1 MEFLSWPE
9 NFNKAGETR
18 IAKLV
23 MDHKLSSSITANQ
36 NPEKENQLSRLFRS
50 IASRAP
56 LLKMVPFSKRPHGLS
71 IIMRVKNEVDWIRPS
86 ILSIIDIADEIVI
99 VDNGSTDGTYQV
111 LEEMASK
118 EKGLISIWQR
128 PDLDQ
133 CSLSNFA
140 LEQTRF
146 RWIFRWDG
154 DMVAHT
160 SGEHAISDLRDR
172 LLSLDSRH
180 YYVIYLRHINLS
192 GDLLHQDSREMVHIE
207 EYIHIY
213 SEAARYIHPGR
224 FEAIKV
230 PKYYKVLF
238 WYEPYSFHVN
248 VKPARRMLLRYF
260 WENWME
266 LRDYQRF
273 PTLEDYVSQKIEG
286 EFGTSSWEEAEKI
299 CVHKILQ
306 HHVHFDQEV
315 FGPYPEL
322 LKALLESQK
331 YKIIYTDG
339 KIVGRE
345 EN

>member
-1 MEFLSWPE
+1 ME
-9 NFNKAGETR
+9 N
-18 IAKLV
+18 
-23 MDHKLSSSITANQ
+23 KLSTSITANQ
-36 NPEKENQLSRLFRS
+36 NPEKENQFTRLFRS
-50 IASRAP
+50 VASQAP
-56 LLKMVPFSKRPHGLS
+56 LLKMVPFPKRPHGLS

-86 ILSIIDIADEIVI
+86 ILSIKDIADEIVI

-111 LEEMASK
+111 LEEIAAK

-160 SGEHAISDLRDR
+160 SGEHAISNLRDR

-180 YYVIYLRHINLS
+180 YYLIYLRHINLS
-192 GDLLHQDSREMVHIE
+192 GDLFHQDAKEMVHIE

-213 SEAARYIHPGR
+213 SEAAKYVHPGR

-248 VKPARRMLLRYF
+248 VKPATRMLLQYF

-266 LRDYQRF
+266 LKDYQRF
-273 PTLEDYVSQKIEG
+273 PTLHHYVDNKIES
-286 EFGTSSWEEAEKI
+286 EFGTSSWEKAERI
-299 CVHKILQ
+299 CVQRVCQDHI
-306 HHVHFDQEV
+306 HYDPEV

-322 LKALLESQK
+322 LRPYLNNPK
-331 YKIIYTDG
+331 YSLKYQNNN
-339 KIVGRE
+339 IVGRE
-345 EN
+345 EG